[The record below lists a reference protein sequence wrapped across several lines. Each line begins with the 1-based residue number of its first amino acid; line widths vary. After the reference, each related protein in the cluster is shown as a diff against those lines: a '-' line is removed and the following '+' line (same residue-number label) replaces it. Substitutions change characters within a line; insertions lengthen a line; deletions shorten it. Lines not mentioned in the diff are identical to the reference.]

1 MAEPT
6 RPNAAPVP
14 AGPPGYRIPPPQ
26 TGPAPAAPSAAAP
39 SSAAPSSAAP
49 SSAAPSRA
57 ATPPAAPTGTATTSG
72 GAPLREPVLI
82 GGLTQNG
89 AILGAAAMLAL
100 AVVFFV
106 LRGAVRSHLI
116 ANRATLS
123 SANGASWALFT
134 FLFVAAFTVVFGLI
148 GDFWTLASFVVPLGV
163 LSLVTLVLFVVL
175 FNSATR
181 IGR

>member
-1 MAEPT
+1 MAEPAHQ
-6 RPNAAPVP
+6 NAAPVP

-26 TGPAPAAPSAAAP
+26 TSPAPAAPGAAVP
-39 SSAAPSSAAP
+39 SSAAPSQ
-49 SSAAPSRA
+49 A
-57 ATPPAAPTGTATTSG
+57 ATPPAASPGTTSG
-72 GAPLREPVLI
+72 AAAIREPVLI

-89 AILGAAAMLAL
+89 AILGAAVMLAL

-123 SANGASWALFT
+123 AANGASWALFT

-148 GDFWTLASFVVPLGV
+148 GDFWTLATFIVPLGV

>member
-1 MAEPT
+1 MAEPP
-6 RPNAAPVP
+6 RPSAAPVL

-26 TGPAPAAPSAAAP
+26 TSPAAPGAAPSAPSQAAP
-39 SSAAPSSAAP
+39 PPGAATGAAPGATNGAA
-49 SSAAPSRA
+49 AI
-57 ATPPAAPTGTATTSG
+57 
-72 GAPLREPVLI
+72 REPVLI
-82 GGLTQNG
+82 GGLTQDG
-89 AILGAAAMLAL
+89 AILGAVVMLAL
-100 AVVFFV
+100 AVVFFL

-148 GDFWTLASFVVPLGV
+148 GDFWTLASFIVPLGV
-163 LSLVTLVLFVVL
+163 LSLVTLALFVAL
-175 FNSATR
+175 YSSATR

>member
-1 MAEPT
+1 MAEPP
-6 RPNAAPVP
+6 RQSAAPVP

-26 TGPAPAAPSAAAP
+26 TSPAPAAPGAAAPSFAVP
-39 SSAAPSSAAP
+39 SSAAPP
-49 SSAAPSRA
+49 
-57 ATPPAAPTGTATTSG
+57 GTATTSG
-72 GAPLREPVLI
+72 AAAIREPVLI

-89 AILGAAAMLAL
+89 AILGGAVMLAL

-123 SANGASWALFT
+123 AANGASWALFT

-148 GDFWTLASFVVPLGV
+148 GDFWTLATFVVPLGV

-175 FNSATR
+175 YNSATR

>member
-1 MAEPT
+1 MAEPP
-6 RPNAAPVP
+6 RQSAAPVP
-14 AGPPGYRIPPPQ
+14 AGPLGYRIPPPQ
-26 TGPAPAAPSAAAP
+26 TSPAPVAPNATGQ
-39 SSAAPSSAAP
+39 SSTAQSQ
-49 SSAAPSRA
+49 A
-57 ATPPAAPTGTATTSG
+57 ATSPATTSG
-72 GAPLREPVLI
+72 SAAIREPALI

-89 AILGAAAMLAL
+89 AILGAAVMLAL

-123 SANGASWALFT
+123 AANGASWALFT

-148 GDFWTLASFVVPLGV
+148 GDFWTLATFIVPLGV

-181 IGR
+181 ISR

>member
-1 MAEPT
+1 MAEPP
-6 RPNAAPVP
+6 RQSAAPIP

-26 TGPAPAAPSAAAP
+26 TSPAPVAPNAAGQSSTAPSQ
-39 SSAAPSSAAP
+39 
-49 SSAAPSRA
+49 A
-57 ATPPAAPTGTATTSG
+57 ATSPGTATTSG
-72 GAPLREPVLI
+72 AAAIREPVLI

-89 AILGAAAMLAL
+89 AILGAAVMLAL

-123 SANGASWALFT
+123 AANGASWALFT

-148 GDFWTLASFVVPLGV
+148 GDFWTLATFIVPLGV

-181 IGR
+181 ISR